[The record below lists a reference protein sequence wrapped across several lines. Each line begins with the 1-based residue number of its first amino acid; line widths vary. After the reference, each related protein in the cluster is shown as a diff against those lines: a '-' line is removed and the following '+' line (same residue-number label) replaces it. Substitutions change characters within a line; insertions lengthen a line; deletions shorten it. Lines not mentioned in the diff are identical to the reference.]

1 MSSSRSKLIHEAPFT
16 GPSWLA
22 AALWLLLAL
31 IAQVTVMH
39 YVTFRGGE
47 PSLVL
52 VAVVWFAIRVN
63 TRRAAMY
70 GLAAGLFEDLLATAT
85 GGAWTIST
93 TLVAIVAGMLS
104 RGFFA
109 DSLPL
114 VSVITAIATL
124 VRALFFW
131 IVMALEGY
139 PSGLATRHFHQA
151 LIEAVLNAV
160 VMIVVMLAVRRY
172 EHR

>member
-1 MSSSRSKLIHEAPFT
+1 M
-16 GPSWLA
+16 WLVIA
-22 AALWLLLAL
+22 LLL
-31 IAQVTVMH
+31 QVTLLH
-39 YVTFRGGE
+39 FVTIHDVA

-63 TRRAAMY
+63 TRRAAIY
-70 GLAAGLFEDLLATAT
+70 GLAAGVCEDILATAT

-93 TLVAIVAGMLS
+93 TLVAIIAGTLS

-114 VSVITAIATL
+114 VSLITAVATL
-124 VRALFFW
+124 LRWLLFW
-131 IVMALEGY
+131 MVMALEGY
-139 PSGLATRHFHQA
+139 PSGLATMHFHQA
-151 LIEAVLNAV
+151 LLQAVLNAA
-160 VMIVVMLAVRRY
+160 VMIAVMLAVRRY